1 MGLID
6 IINIIHYWFY
16 FSNSFWIDYW
26 HLFGNQIKHDIYNI
40 IRRRFPDLVN
50 QS

>member
-1 MGLID
+1 MDFLK
-6 IINIIHYWFY
+6 IINISLYWFY

-26 HLFGNQIKHDIYNI
+26 HLFGHQITHDIYNI
-40 IRRRFPDLVN
+40 LIRRFPDLVN